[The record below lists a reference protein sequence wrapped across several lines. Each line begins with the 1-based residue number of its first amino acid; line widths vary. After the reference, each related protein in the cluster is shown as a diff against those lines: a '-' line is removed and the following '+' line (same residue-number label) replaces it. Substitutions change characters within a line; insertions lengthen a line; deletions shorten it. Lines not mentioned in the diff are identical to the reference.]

1 MNEQIMLLIQT
12 VGFPIFVALWFM
24 FRFEKRV
31 NDLRHAINNLEKA
44 IIELRAKLE
53 S

>member
-1 MNEQIMLLIQT
+1 MNEEILTLIQT

-24 FRFEKRV
+24 LRFEKRI
-31 NDLRHAINNLEKA
+31 NNLKHAINNLEKA

-53 S
+53 